1 MYYTHREPYNGYFFI
16 LIVVSAVLTCI
27 MAVRIVASHLF
38 ILSYGY
44 VECGRF
50 CLLVAVTGWILFS
63 TRSER
68 HDCMQGAYKKLPKHN
83 TSSILVLRV
92 STGRLCNPSSSRD
105 LIPKRSLYLGCIMFI
120 QTVCVTCMVFP
131 SLHVCVC
138 GRSLLGKETKT
149 VTALFHDTYM
159 TLFPLSIF
167 SVYWI
172 TIIIF
177 VTALE
182 WIIICY
188 L

>member
-1 MYYTHREPYNGYFFI
+1 MYYTHREPYNCYFFI

-105 LIPKRSLYLGCIMFI
+105 LIPFILGVYHVHTDCVCDLHGVPFSPC
-120 QTVCVTCMVFP
+120 VCVWQESTRQRNKDSDC
-131 SLHVCVC
+131 
-138 GRSLLGKETKT
+138 
-149 VTALFHDTYM
+149 
-159 TLFPLSIF
+159 
-167 SVYWI
+167 
-172 TIIIF
+172 TIS
-177 VTALE
+177 
-182 WIIICY
+182 
-188 L
+188 